1 MTIVRLVCLSGLAL
15 AVAGCG
21 SGGVVVTGTVTL
33 GEQPLQTGVIALEPE
48 PASGTTGPG
57 ASLTI
62 QNGTFVFEKNKNL
75 TPGRYVV
82 RVSPAPLFTGTDL
95 KTAPPRFRPW
105 EKKVELVSGNNP
117 FTFDLPDSQASET
130 R

>member
-1 MTIVRLVCLSGLAL
+1 MTTLRLVCLSALAL

-48 PASGTTGPG
+48 AGSGTTGPG
-57 ASLTI
+57 ASVTI
-62 QNGTFVFEKNKNL
+62 QDGTFVFEKSKKL
-75 TPGRYVV
+75 TPGRYVL

-105 EKKVELVSGNNP
+105 EKKVELASGSNP
-117 FTFDLPDSQASET
+117 MTLDLPDSQASET